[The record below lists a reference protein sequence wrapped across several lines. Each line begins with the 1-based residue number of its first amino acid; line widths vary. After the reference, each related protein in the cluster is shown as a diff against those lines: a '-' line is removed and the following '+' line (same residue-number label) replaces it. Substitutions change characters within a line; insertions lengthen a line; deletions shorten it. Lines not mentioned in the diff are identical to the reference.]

1 MPNSPE
7 EDPPLNPESVTE
19 MARSYGAVLDGQA
32 WEVDVPSAPECA
44 GPEPQG
50 EATASPPAVERILEA
65 LLFVGG
71 GPLTL
76 DRANAAVRGLT
87 DAQLKDAIDDLNLTY
102 RRQGRPYHVQVQD
115 HGYIVTLRPRFRPV
129 VDRLYGQ
136 AKEAR
141 LSPAA
146 IDVLSLVAYRQPV
159 TKMEVDSIR
168 GIESGGLLRQLVR
181 RGLVAIAQRGE
192 ADRREVTY
200 GTTARFL
207 ELFDLKSLDDLPQTQ
222 DLQKL

>member
-7 EDPPLNPESVTE
+7 EDPGLKPESVTE

-32 WEVDVPSAPECA
+32 WELDVPPAPECA
-44 GPEPQG
+44 GPEPHT
-50 EATASPPAVERILEA
+50 EAAASPPSVERILEA

-87 DAQLKDAIDDLNLTY
+87 DVQFKDVIDGLNLSY
-102 RRQGRPYHVQVQD
+102 RRQGRPYHIQVQD

-141 LSPAA
+141 LSPAT

-181 RGLVAIAQRGE
+181 RGLIAIAQRGQ